1 MKAARIIPSE
11 HALQKAV
18 ADYLNWTLAVPYY
31 WTGIDHAARVS
42 PRQGADRKRRGIK
55 KGIAD
60 FLVMAPG
67 PRVLWI
73 EMKRDTKAARQS
85 AEQMD
90 FEAAQL
96 SVGASYVICRSVQD
110 VQSAVYSWRRNELRE
125 AA

>member
-1 MKAARIIPSE
+1 MTVRPIPSE

-18 ADYLNWTLAVPYY
+18 AEFLGHVLCAPYY
-31 WTGIDHAARVS
+31 WTGIDHAARIS
-42 PRQGADRKRRGIK
+42 PRQGADRKARGVK

-60 FLVMAPG
+60 FLIMAPG

-73 EMKRDTKAARQS
+73 EMKRDTKS
-85 AEQMD
+85 AKQTDEQIE

-96 SVGASYVICRSVQD
+96 ACLASYVICRSVQD

>member
-1 MKAARIIPSE
+1 VKTARIIPSE

-18 ADYLNWTLAVPYY
+18 AVLLQAVLCAPYY
-31 WTGIDHAARVS
+31 WTGIDHAGRLS
-42 PRQGADRKRRGIK
+42 PRQGADRKARGVK

-73 EMKRDTKAARQS
+73 EMKRDTRAAKQS
-85 AEQMD
+85 DEQIG
-90 FEAAQL
+90 FEIAQQML
-96 SVGASYVICRSVQD
+96 GASYVICRSVSD
-110 VQSAVYSWRRNELRE
+110 VQAAVYAWRRNELRE